1 MTDEYALVS
10 GLVPTSQYIFRVSCH
25 NKYGA
30 SQYSWASL
38 PVTTGSVG
46 EYIYLVW
53 FLARSIS
60 SEYHVITSMAP
71 VSIAG
76 PRCL

>member
-10 GLVPTSQYIFRVSCH
+10 GLVPSSEYIFRVSCH

-38 PVTTGSVG
+38 PVKTGGVG
-46 EYIYLVW
+46 KDIYYIQ
-53 FLARSIS
+53 SNEIQ
-60 SEYHVITSMAP
+60 ENIDE
-71 VSIAG
+71 I
-76 PRCL
+76 